1 MRRWISIAVLLLG
14 ALTFAAAAAADHGKH
29 KGEHGKPNGKMT
41 RFTFAFTNTDGG
53 SCGADWATLKDKRT
67 YFVKEN
73 NDGTFRLFR
82 FDRGTFTTI
91 GGVSPGSCD
100 TTGQHGHVVTPGIT
114 GRFGGY
120 LVGTVKATSFNP
132 NAPCASPAVCATR
145 AGFLATYFT
154 NAQYTC
160 DQNSSDCK
168 FNFNYTA
175 AKGQTLLFRHWQDKG
190 KGAGTQLHEEFHGDI
205 ATA

>member
-1 MRRWISIAVLLLG
+1 MRRWISIAALFLG

-41 RFTFAFTNTDGG
+41 RFTFTFTNTDGG

-100 TTGQHGHVVTPGIT
+100 TTGQHGHVVTAGIT

-190 KGAGTQLHEEFHGDI
+190 KGAGTQLNEEFIGDI